1 METFVKPLLKLG
13 AFQEMT
19 DTIEKERGLV
29 TVTGCIDAQKPHM
42 AYAVGMQ
49 KNKLIVTFQEKKA
62 KELYEDYRFF
72 DSDVVYY
79 PAKDVLFYSRISG
92 EMY

>member
-62 KELYEDYRFF
+62 KEL
-72 DSDVVYY
+72 
-79 PAKDVLFYSRISG
+79 
-92 EMY
+92 